1 MKNLFIG
8 ASITLLLISCNIEKR
23 IYMPGYHIISNTDNR
38 NLDKKLA
45 ESKVGFRKGQFLMM
59 KKEERLIKTID
70 TLFVLSDKSMS
81 TLSDANQIIIL
92 PKEKINFLSKPISK
106 SRIEKKTKE
115 NIFNSDSKLDPAIRY
130 KRLAILFAILAVL
143 TSWTIIGFIVFGI
156 LTIIF
161 GVKARRANQG
171 KKTSGFAVS
180 SLWLSLL
187 ALLFSSI
194 GVFGFFLAGDLSA
207 LLILSMGFWLAV
219 FGIVFGFIAL
229 RKIRKK
235 PEEYKGEVLAKIGLK
250 ISLLVIL
257 GLLLLSIFYS
267 LNPLGIII

>member
-92 PKEKINFLSKPISK
+92 FF
-106 SRIEKKTKE
+106 R
-115 NIFNSDSKLDPAIRY
+115 
-130 KRLAILFAILAVL
+130 
-143 TSWTIIGFIVFGI
+143 
-156 LTIIF
+156 
-161 GVKARRANQG
+161 NQFRNLG
-171 KKTSGFAVS
+171 LK
-180 SLWLSLL
+180 
-187 ALLFSSI
+187 
-194 GVFGFFLAGDLSA
+194 
-207 LLILSMGFWLAV
+207 
-219 FGIVFGFIAL
+219 
-229 RKIRKK
+229 KK
-235 PEEYKGEVLAKIGLK
+235 PKRIFLIP
-250 ISLLVIL
+250 IL
-257 GLLLLSIFYS
+257 
-267 LNPLGIII
+267 N